1 MGSDQDHI
9 LTKQTNW
16 IALEFVGNHRPPLP
30 KGLNVVVLFYI
41 RVPANSLREE
51 KKTMILILV
60 SSYFLGLEMI
70 AMSYKMFIRYS
81 EGKMTET
88 LG

>member
-1 MGSDQDHI
+1 M
-9 LTKQTNW
+9 
-16 IALEFVGNHRPPLP
+16 
-30 KGLNVVVLFYI
+30 VVLFCS

-70 AMSYKMFIRYS
+70 KCSSGTVGVR
-81 EGKMTET
+81 
-88 LG
+88 

>member
-1 MGSDQDHI
+1 M
-9 LTKQTNW
+9 
-16 IALEFVGNHRPPLP
+16 
-30 KGLNVVVLFYI
+30 VVLFCS

-81 EGKMTET
+81 GGKMTD
-88 LG
+88 LVKSR